1 MKYTSRNFL
10 YPKILSQT
18 IKKECYKRYSSTHK
32 SDIYLRGIS
41 GKVVLSEMSEE
52 CLDYLLAGEL
62 LHIGKN
68 TSFGFGK
75 YRIKTG

>member
-1 MKYTSRNFL
+1 MRFFN
-10 YPKILSQT
+10 
-18 IKKECYKRYSSTHK
+18 ENK

-62 LHIGKN
+62 LNIGKN